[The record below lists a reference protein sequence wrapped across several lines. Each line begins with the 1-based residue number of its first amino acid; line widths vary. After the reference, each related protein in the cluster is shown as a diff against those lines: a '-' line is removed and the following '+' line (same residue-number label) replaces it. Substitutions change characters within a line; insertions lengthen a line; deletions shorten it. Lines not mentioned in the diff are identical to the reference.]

1 MLNEIVDLFPRIRVE
16 DLIHVEY
23 TVRGWKGERRSSHNH
38 HLFPTHLENSGKF
51 EKGMSSL
58 RRRELG
64 ILAGGESKVLKRRD
78 FPECGDKKKQI
89 LDRFY
94 PVAYTRNG
102 KPFYVKPTTVYFR
115 FSLSPFPDEKT
126 VERRATTNV
135 QVLGGEPAPRRVQQT
150 Y

>member
-1 MLNEIVDLFPRIRVE
+1 M
-16 DLIHVEY
+16 
-23 TVRGWKGERRSSHNH
+23 
-38 HLFPTHLENSGKF
+38 
-51 EKGMSSL
+51 
-58 RRRELG
+58 G

-78 FPECGDKKKQI
+78 FLECGDKKKQI

-126 VERRATTNV
+126 VETSCHHECANIGRGTGTATRSTNV
-135 QVLGGEPAPRRVQQT
+135 LSIKKN
-150 Y
+150 